1 MSAEA
6 MDSAVDNGSKSEQL
20 SDGRFEYTHLYK
32 YLRDGTYPEGLTK
45 AEKSGLRKR
54 AKFFTTQGSDL
65 YYTGSKSSKRMHA

>member
-1 MSAEA
+1 MSEA

-32 YLRDGTYPEGLTK
+32 YLRDGTYPEGFTK

-54 AKFFTTQGSDL
+54 AKFF
-65 YYTGSKSSKRMHA
+65 YYARERFILHWQQIQ